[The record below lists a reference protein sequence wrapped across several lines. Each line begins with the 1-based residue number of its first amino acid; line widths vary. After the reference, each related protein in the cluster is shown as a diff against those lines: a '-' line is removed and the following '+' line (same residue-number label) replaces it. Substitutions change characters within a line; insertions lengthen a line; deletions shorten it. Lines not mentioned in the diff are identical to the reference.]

1 MKKLFTTYQIASKL
15 KELGFDEPCLM
26 YYYNDDENKL
36 HSNVSTST
44 LYGAMIS
51 EEGFNKDRQIKAPLW
66 QQAIHWLL
74 NYIQNNK
81 NLYIKVTIYADN
93 SYIVDSI
100 VNNLDYHFVLKSN
113 QDLLN
118 KLLEIL
124 N

>member
-1 MKKLFTTYQIASKL
+1 MKKLFVTYQIASKL

-26 YYYNDDENKL
+26 YYYKDDENKL

-44 LYGAMIS
+44 LRGAMIS
-51 EEGFNKDRQIKAPLW
+51 EEDFNEERQILAPLW

-74 NYIQNNK
+74 NYIQNDQDI
-81 NLYIKVTIYADN
+81 LLKVTIFADN

-100 VNNLDYHFVLKSN
+100 VNNIDYHFVLHSN

-118 KLLEIL
+118 KLLEL
-124 N
+124 

>member
-26 YYYNDDENKL
+26 YYYKDNENKL

-44 LYGAMIS
+44 LYGAIIS
-51 EEGFNKDRQIKAPLW
+51 EEENIVMERQIKAPLW

-81 NLYIKVTIYADN
+81 NLYIKVTMFADN

-100 VNNLDYHFVLKSN
+100 VNNIDYHFVLHSN

-118 KLLEIL
+118 KLLEL
-124 N
+124 

>member
-1 MKKLFTTYQIASKL
+1 MKKLFTTYPIASKL

-26 YYYNDDENKL
+26 YYNISNENKL
-36 HSNVSTST
+36 HSNVATST
-44 LYGAMIS
+44 LYGAVIS
-51 EEGFNKDRQIKAPLW
+51 EEEYIMERQIKAPLW

-93 SYIVDSI
+93 SYIVESFG
-100 VNNLDYHFVLKSN
+100 NNVDYHFVLKSN

>member
-26 YYYNDDENKL
+26 YYYKDDENKL

-44 LYGAMIS
+44 LYGAIIS
-51 EEGFNKDRQIKAPLW
+51 EENIVMERQIKAPLW

-74 NYIQNNK
+74 NYIQNDQDI
-81 NLYIKVTIYADN
+81 LLKVSIFADN

-100 VNNLDYHFVLKSN
+100 VNNLDYHFVLHSN

-118 KLLEIL
+118 NLLEL
-124 N
+124 